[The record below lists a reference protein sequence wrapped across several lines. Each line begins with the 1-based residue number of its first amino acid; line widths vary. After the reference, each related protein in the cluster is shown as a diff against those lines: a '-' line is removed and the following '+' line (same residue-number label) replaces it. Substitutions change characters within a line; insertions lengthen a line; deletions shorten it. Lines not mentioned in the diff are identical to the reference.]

1 MIKVAPD
8 FEHTIAR
15 AGFSKMSLAEAAGVG
30 TATIYGIV
38 DPAQQPKRRGGVRAT
53 TAWKI
58 ARAFAEATGITEEE
72 AFQRLFIEEEYVSPV
87 DGRRIEQAAA

>member
-1 MIKVAPD
+1 MIKVAPE

-30 TATIYGIV
+30 TATVYGIA

-58 ARAFAEATGITEEE
+58 ARAFAMATGVDEEE
-72 AFQRLFIEEEYVSPV
+72 AFKRLFVEEEYVSPV
-87 DGRRIEQAAA
+87 DGRRIELTPA